1 MHKSSD
7 SFFSEYIS
15 TFNSE
20 LVYRFMITV
29 DFDRPGLRPLR
40 LQRNFH
46 RAALPHQLLL
56 LASVRTEAACTA
68 LYQFL
73 ADDRDW
79 FQTRITCA
87 RLFMFFER
95 PKAIR
100 DPPVAIPFG
109 PHSDPG
115 ESDSSDD
122 DMETDDDLTDGS
134 WWWCMHAVTA
144 IGLYITSAC
153 PGALANLVP
162 PAWKSFNQMG
172 FLQDE
177 NPASKPGKTGSVCN
191 VFPKIA
197 DVKMLTKTKV
207 SWHSTCFKSLT
218 WQRILET
225 NLNLQKRFQAAPKS
239 GVYCMI

>member
-134 WWWCMHAVTA
+134 WWWCMH
-144 IGLYITSAC
+144 GQPLDYIS
-153 PGALANLVP
+153 
-162 PAWKSFNQMG
+162 
-172 FLQDE
+172 LQHAQE
-177 NPASKPGKTGSVCN
+177 P
-191 VFPKIA
+191 
-197 DVKMLTKTKV
+197 
-207 SWHSTCFKSLT
+207 
-218 WQRILET
+218 
-225 NLNLQKRFQAAPKS
+225 
-239 GVYCMI
+239 

>member
-1 MHKSSD
+1 
-7 SFFSEYIS
+7 
-15 TFNSE
+15 
-20 LVYRFMITV
+20 MITV

-100 DPPVAIPFG
+100 DPPVAILFG

-134 WWWCMHAVTA
+134 
-144 IGLYITSAC
+144 
-153 PGALANLVP
+153 
-162 PAWKSFNQMG
+162 
-172 FLQDE
+172 
-177 NPASKPGKTGSVCN
+177 
-191 VFPKIA
+191 
-197 DVKMLTKTKV
+197 
-207 SWHSTCFKSLT
+207 
-218 WQRILET
+218 
-225 NLNLQKRFQAAPKS
+225 
-239 GVYCMI
+239 